1 MLYMVIERFRSLA
14 AAGTRFQ
21 ERGRMMPEGVIYHAS
36 WMEAN
41 GERCFQIMESAERRL
56 LDEWMR
62 RWEDLVEFEVVE
74 VMTSI
79 EFWERR

>member
-14 AAGTRFQ
+14 AAGARFL

-41 GERCFQIMESAERRL
+41 GERCFQIMESAERGL

-74 VMTSI
+74 VMTSS